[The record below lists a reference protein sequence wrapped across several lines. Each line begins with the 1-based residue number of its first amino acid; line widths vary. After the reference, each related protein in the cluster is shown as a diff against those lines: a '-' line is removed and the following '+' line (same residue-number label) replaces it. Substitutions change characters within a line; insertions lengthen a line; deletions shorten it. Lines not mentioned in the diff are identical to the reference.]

1 MGGVSF
7 VSCCGLGGLN
17 TWGCGG
23 SCRWLAAPRDAGEA
37 AQLIKKAADEGAGL
51 YILGGGSN
59 ILVQDGFIDAGVI
72 STRAMDEV
80 EVRAAEGGVR
90 LEAAAGVPVKKLLAL
105 SLEKNLTGMEFL
117 TGIPGTF
124 GGALFGNAGA
134 AGCSFAPL
142 VEWAETISFDG
153 SKKRWNSDELL
164 WEYRACPW
172 KEAALLVTKASLF
185 LRSGRRE
192 DIIDNIRR
200 FSALK
205 KGQPIGAKTAGCVFK
220 NPCGDS
226 AGRLLDACGCKKLSV
241 GAARVSPAH
250 ANFIENTG
258 GASAA
263 DIYALSEIC
272 RKRVFEEY
280 GIVLEYE
287 IKFFGAF

>member
-1 MGGVSF
+1 MSEASF
-7 VSCCGLGGLN
+7 VAGCGLGALN

-23 SCRWLAAPRDAGEA
+23 SCRWLASPKDASEA
-37 AQLIKKAADEGAGL
+37 AIFIKKAADEGTGL

-72 STRAMDEV
+72 STGAMDEF
-80 EVRAAEGGVR
+80 EVYAAEGGAR
-90 LEAAAGVPVKKLLAL
+90 IEAAAGVPVKKLLAL
-105 SLEKNLTGMEFL
+105 SLEKGLTGMEFL

-153 SKKRWNSDELL
+153 SHRRWRAEELL
-164 WEYRACPW
+164 WKYRTCPW
-172 KEAALLVTKASLF
+172 GENSLLITKASLR
-185 LRSGRRE
+185 LRSGSRE
-192 DIIDNIRR
+192 EITENIRR

-220 NPCGDS
+220 NPEGNS
-226 AGRLLDACGCKKLSV
+226 AGRLLDVCGCKKLSV
-241 GAARVSPAH
+241 GAARVSQNH
-250 ANFIENTG
+250 ANFIENSG

-263 DIYALSEIC
+263 DIYALTEMC
-272 RKRVFEEY
+272 RKRVYEEY